1 MVDLDERRLIHVFE
15 EGMGDEFGK
24 ALRMVDGAARVVWF
38 QTEDVRVRP
47 VLD

>member
-1 MVDLDERRLIHVFE
+1 MVDLDERRLVHVLE

-24 ALRMVDGAARVVWF
+24 ALRMVDGATRVVWF
-38 QTEDVRVRP
+38 QTEDVRVRS